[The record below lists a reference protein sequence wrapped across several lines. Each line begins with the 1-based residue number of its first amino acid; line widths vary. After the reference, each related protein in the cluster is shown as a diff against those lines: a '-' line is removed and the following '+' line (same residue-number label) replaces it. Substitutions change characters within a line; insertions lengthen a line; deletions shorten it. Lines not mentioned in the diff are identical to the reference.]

1 MTSTLQSVLLLS
13 GELCILV
20 FSEYHKL
27 LPLSFA
33 YGNYHHEASSK
44 RATGRKGLVCIQTP
58 PIFEGGACNDAFDR
72 RVILHLFWWK
82 VDSSGKVGGSGYPPA
97 TQESLCALLAIA
109 SISELFA
116 FFPENGLSFP
126 RRMI

>member
-1 MTSTLQSVLLLS
+1 MRQAAKEPQAEKAWS
-13 GELCILV
+13 
-20 FSEYHKL
+20 
-27 LPLSFA
+27 
-33 YGNYHHEASSK
+33 AS
-44 RATGRKGLVCIQTP
+44 RHRPYLR
-58 PIFEGGACNDAFDR
+58 GGACNDAFDR